1 MSEET
6 EDLSKKLN
14 DLIEREREIIKK
26 MNVALRAG
34 VNPAILQQMQFFLDE
49 CKFAQQEV
57 RTLMKSKDSDKNDF
71 DDFLSIG

>member
-14 DLIEREREIIKK
+14 ELIEREREIIKK
-26 MNVALRAG
+26 MNIALRAG
-34 VNPAILQQMQFFLDE
+34 INPAILQQMQFFLDE

-57 RTLMKSKDSDKNDF
+57 RILMKSNDADKNGF

>member
-57 RTLMKSKDSDKNDF
+57 RILMKSNDADKNGF